1 MDPVLQSDAP
11 RSAVDRF
18 RLPVIGGTFTVAAV
32 LLAPGQDPGQ
42 AVESIRSQPTE
53 RWLVL
58 TAPGQ
63 AQGEDALALIND
75 AYECQVMALG
85 SLKTDPE

>member
-1 MDPVLQSDAP
+1 MDPVNPIDVP
-11 RSAVDRF
+11 RSTVDQF
-18 RLPVIGGTFTVAAV
+18 RLPVIGGTFTVAEV
-32 LLAPGQDPGQ
+32 LLAPGQDAGQ
-42 AVESIRSQPTE
+42 ALETIRSQPVE

-58 TAPGQ
+58 TAPGHV
-63 AQGEDALALIND
+63 QGEDAIALIND

>member
-1 MDPVLQSDAP
+1 M
-11 RSAVDRF
+11 
-18 RLPVIGGTFTVAAV
+18 GGTFTVAEV
-32 LLAPGQDPGQ
+32 LLAPGQDAKQ

-53 RWLVL
+53 RWLVM

-63 AQGEDALALIND
+63 AQGADALALIND

-85 SLKTDPE
+85 SLKTEEP